1 MINNV
6 SSSSYDR
13 AAMTSRLAQK
23 MFNKIDSN
31 SDGGIDKSELEAIA
45 GSSSTTDISQ
55 LFSKMDTNSDGKID
69 ESENESAL
77 KKLAQKME
85 SAFSR
90 MNGAGGIKGPPPL
103 PPNASEMFSKLDTDS
118 NGGISEDEFNAIAKN
133 WDGNGSQFSD
143 IDTDGDGSIS
153 EAENE
158 EFMKNMGPPPGPPP
172 GGGMSGAGGMGQ
184 MGGAQG
190 VSKSDSFTDLL
201 SALESAVSDDDE
213 DETSSSIQQL
223 FNELKSNIKYS
234 AQGNK
239 SYSMSGTESLFSI
252 TV

>member
-1 MINNV
+1 M
-6 SSSSYDR
+6 
-13 AAMTSRLAQK
+13 AQQ
-23 MFNKIDSN
+23 MFKKIDSN

-77 KKLAQKME
+77 QKLAQKME
-85 SAFSR
+85 SAFSK
-90 MNGAGGIKGPPPL
+90 MNGADGKKGPPPP
-103 PPNASEMFSKLDTDS
+103 PPNASEMFSKIDTDS
-118 NGGISEDEFNAIAKN
+118 SGGISEDEFNAIAKN
-133 WDGNGSQFSD
+133 GDGNGPEFSD

-153 EAENE
+153 ETENE
-158 EFMKNMGPPPGPPP
+158 DFMKNMGPPPGPPP
-172 GGGMSGAGGMGQ
+172 GGGMGGVGGMGQ

-190 VSKSDSFTDLL
+190 SSKSDSFTDLL
-201 SALESAVSDDDE
+201 SALESAVSDDEE

-252 TV
+252 TA

>member
-6 SSSSYDR
+6 NSSSYDR
-13 AAMTSRLAQK
+13 AAMTFRLAQK

-118 NGGISEDEFNAIAKN
+118 NGGISEDEFNAVAKN
-133 WDGNGSQFSD
+133 GDGNGPQFSD
-143 IDTDGDGSIS
+143 IDTDGDGSVS

-158 EFMKNMGPPPGPPP
+158 EYMKNMGPPPGPPP
-172 GGGMSGAGGMGQ
+172 GGGMGQ

-190 VSKSDSFTDLL
+190 ISKSDSYTDLL

-239 SYSMSGTESLFSI
+239 SYSMSGTESHFSI